1 MQLNNWKVIEKLEFV
16 NRTIKGFN
24 WTVIGSFKLVEFDQF
39 NKRSVCIMLKIFI
52 NPGHDMD
59 LDPGACANGIREV
72 DIALAIGEKVKK
84 TMEVIGYP
92 CQLLQSDNLNGETK
106 GKPNVCATANNS
118 GADIFISIHCNSA
131 ANASA
136 KGTET
141 LVYALDGGK
150 SNILAK
156 CIQAQIVN
164 SLNMIDRGVKARPDL
179 CVLRETSMPAVLVE
193 TAFIS
198 NEEDAYKLMYRL
210 KEFANA
216 ISRGITDAEKLF

>member
-1 MQLNNWKVIEKLEFV
+1 
-16 NRTIKGFN
+16 
-24 WTVIGSFKLVEFDQF
+24 
-39 NKRSVCIMLKIFI
+39 MLRIFI

-59 LDPGACANGIREV
+59 LDPGACVNGIREV

-92 CQLLQSDNLNGETK
+92 CQILQSDNLNGETE

-131 ANASA
+131 ANISA

-141 LVYALDGGK
+141 LVYSTGGK
-150 SNILAK
+150 AELLAK
-156 CIQAQIVN
+156 CIQTQIVN
-164 SLNMIDRGVKARPDL
+164 SLGTVDRDIKERPDL
-179 CVLRETSMPAVLVE
+179 CVLRETTMPAVLVE

-198 NEEDAYKLMYRL
+198 NQEDAYKLMYRIE
-210 KEFANA
+210 EFANA

>member
-1 MQLNNWKVIEKLEFV
+1 
-16 NRTIKGFN
+16 
-24 WTVIGSFKLVEFDQF
+24 
-39 NKRSVCIMLKIFI
+39 MLRIFI

-59 LDPGACANGIREV
+59 LDPGACANNLREV
-72 DIALAIGEKVKK
+72 DIALGIGQEVKNI
-84 TMEVIGYP
+84 MEGIGYP
-92 CQLLQSDNLNGETK
+92 CQIIQSDNLNGETPS
-106 GKPNVCATANNS
+106 KPNVCATANNS
-118 GADIFISIHCNSA
+118 SADIFVSIHCNSV
-131 ANASA
+131 ANSSA

-164 SLNMIDRGVKARPDL
+164 SLNMVDRGVKARPDL

>member
-1 MQLNNWKVIEKLEFV
+1 
-16 NRTIKGFN
+16 
-24 WTVIGSFKLVEFDQF
+24 
-39 NKRSVCIMLKIFI
+39 MLKIFI

-59 LDPGACANGIREV
+59 LDSGACANGIREV

-92 CQLLQSDNLNGETK
+92 CQLIQSDNLNGETE

-131 ANASA
+131 ANISA

-141 LVYALDGGK
+141 LVYSTGGK
-150 SNILAK
+150 AELLAK
-156 CIQAQIVN
+156 CIQTQIVN
-164 SLNMIDRGVKARPDL
+164 SLGTVDRDIKERPDL

-198 NEEDAYKLMYRL
+198 NEEDAYKLMYRIE
-210 KEFANA
+210 EFANA

>member
-1 MQLNNWKVIEKLEFV
+1 
-16 NRTIKGFN
+16 
-24 WTVIGSFKLVEFDQF
+24 
-39 NKRSVCIMLKIFI
+39 MLKIFI

-59 LDPGACANGIREV
+59 LDPGACANNIREV
-72 DIALAIGEKVKK
+72 DIALAIGEKLKK

-141 LVYALDGGK
+141 LVYSTGGK
-150 SNILAK
+150 AELLAK
-156 CIQAQIVN
+156 CIQTQIVN
-164 SLNMIDRGVKARPDL
+164 SLSTVDRGIKERPDL
-179 CVLRETSMPAVLVE
+179 CVLRETTMPAVLVE

-198 NEEDAYKLMYRL
+198 NQEDAYKLMYRIE
-210 KEFANA
+210 EFANA
-216 ISRGITDAEKLF
+216 IARGITDAEKLF

>member
-1 MQLNNWKVIEKLEFV
+1 
-16 NRTIKGFN
+16 
-24 WTVIGSFKLVEFDQF
+24 
-39 NKRSVCIMLKIFI
+39 MLKIFI

-59 LDPGACANGIREV
+59 LDPGACANNIREV
-72 DIALAIGEKVKK
+72 DIALAIGEKLKR

-131 ANASA
+131 ANISA

-141 LVYALDGGK
+141 LVYSTGGK
-150 SNILAK
+150 AELLAK
-156 CIQAQIVN
+156 CIQTQIVN
-164 SLNMIDRGVKARPDL
+164 SLGTVDRGIKERPDL
-179 CVLRETSMPAVLVE
+179 CVLRETTMPAVLVE

-198 NEEDAYKLMYRL
+198 NQEDAYKLMYRIE
-210 KEFANA
+210 EFANA
-216 ISRGITDAEKLF
+216 IARGITDAEKLF

>member
-1 MQLNNWKVIEKLEFV
+1 
-16 NRTIKGFN
+16 
-24 WTVIGSFKLVEFDQF
+24 
-39 NKRSVCIMLKIFI
+39 MLKIFI

-59 LDPGACANGIREV
+59 LDSGACANGIREV

-92 CQLLQSDNLNGETK
+92 CQLIQSDNLNGETE

-131 ANASA
+131 ANISA

-141 LVYALDGGK
+141 LVYSTGGK
-150 SNILAK
+150 AELLAK
-156 CIQAQIVN
+156 CIQTQIVN
-164 SLNMIDRGVKARPDL
+164 SLGTVDRDIKERPDL
-179 CVLRETSMPAVLVE
+179 CVLRETTMPAVLVE

-198 NEEDAYKLMYRL
+198 NQEDAYKLMYRIE
-210 KEFANA
+210 EFANA
-216 ISRGITDAEKLF
+216 ISRGITDAKKLF

>member
-1 MQLNNWKVIEKLEFV
+1 
-16 NRTIKGFN
+16 
-24 WTVIGSFKLVEFDQF
+24 
-39 NKRSVCIMLKIFI
+39 MLRIFI

-59 LDPGACANGIREV
+59 LDPGACANNLREV
-72 DIALAIGEKVKK
+72 DIALGIGQEVKNI
-84 TMEVIGYP
+84 MEGIGYP
-92 CQLLQSDNLNGETK
+92 CQIIQSDNLNGETPS
-106 GKPNVCATANNS
+106 KPNVCATANNS
-118 GADIFISIHCNSA
+118 SADIFVSIHCNSV
-131 ANASA
+131 ANSSA

-164 SLNMIDRGVKARPDL
+164 SLNMVDRGVKARPDL

-198 NEEDAYKLMYRL
+198 NEEDAYKLMYRIE
-210 KEFANA
+210 EFANA

>member
-1 MQLNNWKVIEKLEFV
+1 
-16 NRTIKGFN
+16 
-24 WTVIGSFKLVEFDQF
+24 
-39 NKRSVCIMLKIFI
+39 MLKIFI

-72 DIALAIGEKVKK
+72 DIALAIGEKLKR

-106 GKPNVCATANNS
+106 AKPNVCATANNS
-118 GADIFISIHCNSA
+118 GADIFVSIHCNSA
-131 ANASA
+131 GNSSA

-141 LVYALDGGK
+141 LVYSTGGK
-150 SNILAK
+150 AELLAK
-156 CIQAQIVN
+156 CIQTQIVN
-164 SLNMIDRGVKARPDL
+164 SLSTVDRGIKERPDL
-179 CVLRETSMPAVLVE
+179 CVLRETTMPAVLVE

-198 NEEDAYKLMYRL
+198 NQEDAYKLMYRIE
-210 KEFANA
+210 EFANA

>member
-1 MQLNNWKVIEKLEFV
+1 
-16 NRTIKGFN
+16 
-24 WTVIGSFKLVEFDQF
+24 
-39 NKRSVCIMLKIFI
+39 MLKIFI

-92 CQLLQSDNLNGETK
+92 CQLLQSDNLNGETE

-118 GADIFISIHCNSA
+118 GADIFVSIHCNSA
-131 ANASA
+131 GNSSA

-141 LVYALDGGK
+141 LVYSTGGK
-150 SNILAK
+150 AELLAK
-156 CIQAQIVN
+156 CIQTQIVN
-164 SLNMIDRGVKARPDL
+164 SLGTVDRGIKERPDL

-198 NEEDAYKLMYRL
+198 NQEDAYKLMYRIE
-210 KEFANA
+210 EFANA
-216 ISRGITDAEKLF
+216 IARGITDAEKLF

>member
-1 MQLNNWKVIEKLEFV
+1 
-16 NRTIKGFN
+16 
-24 WTVIGSFKLVEFDQF
+24 
-39 NKRSVCIMLKIFI
+39 MLRIFI

-92 CQLLQSDNLNGETK
+92 CQILQSDNLNGETK

-118 GADIFISIHCNSA
+118 GADIFVSIHCNSA
-131 ANASA
+131 ANSSA

-198 NEEDAYKLMYRL
+198 NEDNASLPIK
-210 KEFANA
+210 KSNTTSFAIVCPIKSILYVVAITNKITTFFNA
-216 ISRGITDAEKLF
+216 PVPHLLLSSFIFGFIYAALIPVI

>member
-1 MQLNNWKVIEKLEFV
+1 
-16 NRTIKGFN
+16 
-24 WTVIGSFKLVEFDQF
+24 
-39 NKRSVCIMLKIFI
+39 MLKIFI

-59 LDPGACANGIREV
+59 LDSGACANGIREV

-92 CQLLQSDNLNGETK
+92 CQLIQSDNLNGETE

-131 ANASA
+131 ANISA

-141 LVYALDGGK
+141 LVYSTGGK
-150 SNILAK
+150 AELLAK
-156 CIQAQIVN
+156 CIQTQIVN
-164 SLNMIDRGVKARPDL
+164 SLGTVDRDIKERPDL
-179 CVLRETSMPAVLVE
+179 CVLRETTMPAVLVE

-198 NEEDAYKLMYRL
+198 NQEDAYKLMYRTE
-210 KEFANA
+210 EFANA

>member
-1 MQLNNWKVIEKLEFV
+1 
-16 NRTIKGFN
+16 
-24 WTVIGSFKLVEFDQF
+24 
-39 NKRSVCIMLKIFI
+39 MLRIFI

-59 LDPGACANGIREV
+59 LDSGACANGIREV

-92 CQLLQSDNLNGETK
+92 CQLIQSDNLNGETE

-131 ANASA
+131 ANISA

-141 LVYALDGGK
+141 LVYSTGGK
-150 SNILAK
+150 AELLAK
-156 CIQAQIVN
+156 CIQTQIVN
-164 SLNMIDRGVKARPDL
+164 SLGTVDRDIKERPDL
-179 CVLRETSMPAVLVE
+179 CVLRETTMPAVLVE

-198 NEEDAYKLMYRL
+198 NQEDAYKLMYRIE
-210 KEFANA
+210 EFANA

>member
-1 MQLNNWKVIEKLEFV
+1 
-16 NRTIKGFN
+16 
-24 WTVIGSFKLVEFDQF
+24 
-39 NKRSVCIMLKIFI
+39 MLKIFI

-72 DIALAIGEKVKK
+72 DIALAIGEKLKK

-106 GKPNVCATANNS
+106 GKPNVCAIANNS
-118 GADIFISIHCNSA
+118 SADIFVSIHCNSA
-131 ANASA
+131 VNASA

-141 LVYALDGGK
+141 LVYSTGGK
-150 SNILAK
+150 AELLAK
-156 CIQAQIVN
+156 CIQVQIVN
-164 SLNMIDRGVKARPDL
+164 SLNMVDRGIKERPDL

-198 NEEDAYKLMYRL
+198 NQEDAYKLMYRIE
-210 KEFANA
+210 EFANA
-216 ISRGITDAEKLF
+216 IARGITDAEKLF

>member
-1 MQLNNWKVIEKLEFV
+1 
-16 NRTIKGFN
+16 
-24 WTVIGSFKLVEFDQF
+24 
-39 NKRSVCIMLKIFI
+39 MLKIFI

-59 LDPGACANGIREV
+59 LDPGACANNLREV
-72 DIALAIGEKVKK
+72 DIALAIGEKLKK

-92 CQLLQSDNLNGETK
+92 CQLIQSDNLNGETE

-131 ANASA
+131 ANISA

-141 LVYALDGGK
+141 LVYSTGGK
-150 SNILAK
+150 AELLAK
-156 CIQAQIVN
+156 CIQTQIVN
-164 SLNMIDRGVKARPDL
+164 SLGTVDRDIKERPDL
-179 CVLRETSMPAVLVE
+179 CVLRETTMPAVLVE

-198 NEEDAYKLMYRL
+198 NQEDAYKLMYRIE
-210 KEFANA
+210 EFANA

>member
-1 MQLNNWKVIEKLEFV
+1 
-16 NRTIKGFN
+16 
-24 WTVIGSFKLVEFDQF
+24 
-39 NKRSVCIMLKIFI
+39 MLKIFI

-92 CQLLQSDNLNGETK
+92 CQLIQSDNLNGETE

-131 ANASA
+131 ANISA

-141 LVYALDGGK
+141 LVYSTGGK
-150 SNILAK
+150 AELLAK
-156 CIQAQIVN
+156 CIQTQIVN
-164 SLNMIDRGVKARPDL
+164 SLGTVDRGIKERPDL
-179 CVLRETSMPAVLVE
+179 CVLRETTMPAVLVE

-198 NEEDAYKLMYRL
+198 NQEDAYKLMYRIE
-210 KEFANA
+210 EFANA

>member
-1 MQLNNWKVIEKLEFV
+1 
-16 NRTIKGFN
+16 
-24 WTVIGSFKLVEFDQF
+24 
-39 NKRSVCIMLKIFI
+39 MLKVFI

-72 DIALAIGEKVKK
+72 DIALAIGEKVKN

-92 CQLLQSDNLNGETK
+92 CKILQSDNLNGETE

-131 ANASA
+131 SNASA

-141 LVYALDGGK
+141 LVYSSNGGK
-150 SNILAK
+150 ANILAK
-156 CIQAQIVN
+156 CIQTQIVN
-164 SLNMIDRGVKARPDL
+164 SLNMVDRGVKARPDL

-198 NEEDAYKLMYRL
+198 NEEDAYKLMYRIE
-210 KEFANA
+210 EFANA
-216 ISRGITDAEKLF
+216 ISRGITDFEREIM